1 MAPESLIDCVFS
13 SQSDVWSF
21 GVVLWELFSLGQ
33 MPYPGMS
40 LNQLV
45 QGLKNGYRMDKPEYA
60 TNKISQIMT
69 ECWNVDPSQRP
80 TFRQL
85 EETLSNQID
94 PAIVTSNLA
103 RLNESCATAK
113 TVDKKIRNNY
123 HKFVL
128 PTQ

>member
-33 MPYPGMS
+33 MPYPGIP

-45 QGLKNGYRMDKPEYA
+45 QGLKNGYRMNKPEYA
-60 TNKISQIMT
+60 TNEIGHIMS
-69 ECWNVDPSQRP
+69 ECWRADPSQRM

-85 EETLSNQID
+85 EEALGNQLD
-94 PAIVTSNLA
+94 PALVTKFIQ
-103 RLNESCATAK
+103 LNESCTASK
-113 TVDKKIRNNY
+113 TKDKNIGNNY
-123 HKFVL
+123 K
-128 PTQ
+128 